1 MLQSPFSVLRNS
13 KICGMI
19 TEKTRGSALMKFP
32 SIYSE
37 SLFRA
42 MRADT
47 GLDVKTMKLLYE
59 YFDAFSFL

>member
-1 MLQSPFSVLRNS
+1 
-13 KICGMI
+13 
-19 TEKTRGSALMKFP
+19 MKFP

-47 GLDVKTMKLLYE
+47 GLDVKKMKLLYE

>member
-1 MLQSPFSVLRNS
+1 
-13 KICGMI
+13 
-19 TEKTRGSALMKFP
+19 MKFP

-37 SLFRA
+37 SLLRA